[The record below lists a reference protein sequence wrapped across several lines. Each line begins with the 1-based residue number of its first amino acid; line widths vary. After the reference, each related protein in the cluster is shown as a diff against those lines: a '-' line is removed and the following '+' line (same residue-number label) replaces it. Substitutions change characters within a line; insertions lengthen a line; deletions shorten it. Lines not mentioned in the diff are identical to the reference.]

1 MFSSRVFLT
10 TVGTTVFAL
19 FLSTCKPGGDGAAT
33 DAQKGLV
40 KVLTGSVELVRSGQ
54 TSPLKKG
61 DALQQGD
68 SIRTGSDGLAIIV
81 LYGGRGEVEIQE
93 NAVFTLTSLTA
104 NGQLDQEQ
112 GNAWIRMTK
121 LASNESLKVITPTAI
136 AGVRG
141 TKFYNFTMPDG
152 TTGTCQC
159 EGSVD
164 YDRETGFNRV
174 HEQDSVVLN
183 RGDVSIVL
191 TADDM
196 DGIDVPT
203 HNHSTIPDST
213 LGPKNDMTPEQGA
226 ALMAL
231 INKKFAEAGVN

>member
-1 MFSSRVFLT
+1 MINNRVFSSMIGVS
-10 TVGTTVFAL
+10 VFAL
-19 FLSTCKPGGDGAAT
+19 FLSTCKPGGESAAT
-33 DAQKGLV
+33 DVQKGLV
-40 KVLTGSVELVRSGQ
+40 KVQFGSVELVRSGQ
-54 TSPLKKG
+54 TLPLKKG

-68 SIRTGSDGLAIIV
+68 SIRTGGDGLAIIA

-93 NAVFTLTSLTA
+93 NAVFTLTSLSA

-112 GNAWIRMTK
+112 GNAWIRMNK

-164 YDRETGFNRV
+164 YDRDTGFNRV

-196 DGIDVPT
+196 AGIDIPA
-203 HNHSTIPDST
+203 HNHSTIPESS

-226 ALMAL
+226 AMMAL
-231 INKKFAEAGVN
+231 INQRFAEAGAR